1 MIRFLQSGNKAA
13 KYILS
18 VFLLII
24 CGGMV
29 VYLIPG
35 FMSGADVTNRSG
47 VIATV
52 AGTSIGVEDVNQFV
66 QSQTR
71 GRQIPDFYMP
81 ILMQQAVRQLIQ
93 KQEIRYEAQRLG
105 LKVSDQEVR
114 DELEHGAYRQY
125 FFPDGQWIGQ
135 QQYEKFLGDNNLTVP
150 AFEADVKDSLLGRKL
165 VDTIVAGVNVSP
177 AEVEHA
183 FKEQNTKVKFEY
195 AVLELEE
202 IKKQVN
208 PTEAELKAFYDANK
222 ARYQNMIGEKRQ
234 VRYFLMTDKD
244 AEGKVTVDAA
254 ALQRYYNDNQDTFRV
269 PERARVRHI
278 LIKMPP
284 PGPDGKVD
292 PKAVEAARAKA
303 ADIAKQVKGG
313 ADFAAVAKKESAD
326 GSAEKGG
333 ELGWEV
339 RGERLGWVPE
349 FERVAYAQAP
359 GQISD
364 PVQTQFGFHIIQTEE
379 KEPAHVKPFS
389 EVKAE
394 IEKVVKAQQ
403 VGDYLDK
410 AVAKVGDT
418 ARKQGLDKA
427 AAQSS
432 AQIVQSNPVSR
443 TDVLPGVGTSAEVMA
458 AVFAAQEDSEPQI
471 ARYSQGYMVFKVTKI
486 EPARTPSFE
495 EIKDRVTTDF
505 KAQRAG
511 ELLQRKLAALADRAH
526 AEHDLAKAAKEA
538 GATLKTSELVAR
550 TSNVPGLGAMSGQAG
565 AVFGLKP
572 GEISGPIFLGPKG
585 MVAKVLER
593 QEPSADDPQFAQQRD
608 SLADTLSE
616 QKRQQALELFMSE
629 LENRLKKDG
638 KVKINEAEMRNLTRS
653 RG

>member
-35 FMSGADVTNRSG
+35 FMSGADVNSRSG

-52 AGTSIGVEDVNQFV
+52 AGTNIGVEEVNQFV
-66 QSQTR
+66 QSQTQ
-71 GRQIPDFYMP
+71 GRPVPDFYMP

-93 KQEIRYEAQRLG
+93 KQEVRYEAQRLG

-114 DELEHGAYRQY
+114 DELEHGQLKTA
-125 FFPDGQWIGQ
+125 FFPGGNWVGQ
-135 QQYEKFLGDNNLTVP
+135 QQYENIVADQWGLTVP
-150 AFEADVKDSLLGRKL
+150 AFEAQLKDSLLVRKL
-165 VDTIVAGVNVSP
+165 VNTIMAGVNVSP
-177 AEVEHA
+177 AEVERA

-195 AVLELEE
+195 AVLDLEE

-208 PTEAELKAFYDANK
+208 PTEAELKAFYDQNK

-234 VRYFLMTDKD
+234 VHYFLMTDKD
-244 AEGKVTVDAA
+244 AESKVTVDAG
-254 ALQRYYNDNQDTFRV
+254 ALQRYYNENQDAYRV
-269 PERARVRHI
+269 PERARARHI

-313 ADFAAVAKKESAD
+313 ADFAALAKKESAD
-326 GSAEKGG
+326 PGSADKGG
-333 ELGWEV
+333 ELGWV
-339 RGERLGWVPE
+339 VKGQTVPE
-349 FERVAYAQAP
+349 FERVVYAQAP

-379 KEPAHVKPFS
+379 KESAHLKPFS
-389 EVKAE
+389 EVKPE
-394 IEKVVKAQQ
+394 IEQMVKAKE

-410 AVAKVGDT
+410 AVATTGDI
-418 ARKQGLDKA
+418 ARKQGLEKA
-427 AAQSS
+427 AAQSG

-443 TDVLPGVGTSAEVMA
+443 TDALPGVGTSPEVMA
-458 AVFAAQEDSEPQI
+458 AVFAAQQDSDAQI
-471 ARYSQGYMVFKVTKI
+471 ARYTQGYMVFKVTKI

-495 EIKDRVTTDF
+495 EIKERVTTDF

-511 ELLQRKLAALADRAH
+511 ELFQRKLAALADRAH

-538 GATLKTSELVAR
+538 GATVKTSELVGR
-550 TSNVPGLGAMSGQAG
+550 TSNVEGLGPMSGQAG
-565 AVFGLKP
+565 AIFALKP
-572 GEISGPIFLGPKG
+572 GEISGPIPLGPKG
-585 MVAKVLER
+585 VVAKMLER
-593 QEPSADDPQFAQQRD
+593 QEPSTNDPQFVQQRD
-608 SLADTLSE
+608 TLAEQLSE

-638 KVKINEAEMRNLTRS
+638 KVKINQAEMQNLTRS